1 METVI
6 KNTEEKMKKAI
17 SNMEGRFT
25 LVRAGRANPRI
36 LDPVMVKYYGVDTP
50 LISLATISVPEARQI
65 IIKPFDR
72 SCISDIEKGIY
83 EANIGLTPNNN
94 GEMITLVIPELTEE
108 RKKRLLKLFEN
119 GEMTN
124 QVISAMPQT
133 ILDDPKAMEKIAES
147 ILSNSNYTDKIYS
160 IVKSQEHFGDIFSK
174 LDTEKKEKVAEV
186 DALQK
191 KIEILNSQ
199 IEDEKN
205 GISTEEVKK
214 LT

>member
-1 METVI
+1 MALTSGTKQAQKEVKLAVMGLPET
-6 KNTEEKMKKAI
+6 
-17 SNMEGRFT
+17 
-25 LVRAGRANPRI
+25 
-36 LDPVMVKYYGVDTP
+36 
-50 LISLATISVPEARQI
+50 
-65 IIKPFDR
+65 
-72 SCISDIEKGIY
+72 
-83 EANIGLTPNNN
+83 
-94 GEMITLVIPELTEE
+94 ELTEE

-214 LT
+214 LTEENEHLKDELNRHQVYLKLQDNVDNLKQERFRFCGDCKKS